1 MEYVI
6 LTTFIWQIILHM
18 EIRRTRKA
26 LEDIKNELDN
36 TKNVTRQILQG

>member
-18 EIRRTRKA
+18 EIRRTRKT
-26 LEDIKNELDN
+26 LEEIKKELDN